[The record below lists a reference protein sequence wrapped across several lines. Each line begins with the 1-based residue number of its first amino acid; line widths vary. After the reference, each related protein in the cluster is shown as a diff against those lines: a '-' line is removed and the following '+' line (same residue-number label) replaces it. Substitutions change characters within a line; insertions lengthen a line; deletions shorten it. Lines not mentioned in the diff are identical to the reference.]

1 MREAALRG
9 SSELHA
15 WGDSNLYLRCKK
27 QRILLTVE
35 HRASASPDEITL
47 ELPPVLSLRVVE
59 AASEAPTESP
69 RQRIVSLLA
78 DMPLSQRQ
86 IRDAAKMHASTVS
99 SVLKELVSE
108 GRVAHTPDGYCI
120 AS

>member
-15 WGDSNLYLRCKK
+15 WGDSNLRCKK

-35 HRASASPDEITL
+35 YRASANPDEITL
-47 ELPPVLSLRVVE
+47 ELRETPVLSLRIVE

-86 IRDAAKMHASTVS
+86 IRDAARASTVS